1 MNSDVSKSWSS
12 GANSG
17 FFGLWGGSNSSSSQS
32 VQFASSEVTLKA
44 RFSHVFPFSP
54 TPGNWYNSSALGLA
68 FSNQTGAPWNP
79 SSPINW
85 QNTFGPNGN
94 MQRFATQLIVASGMY
109 VEVNSSATFSQ
120 ADQQQIQNGSAAG
133 LWPFYSQSST
143 SGSSTS
149 AGFNAKGNM
158 AVTITSDATT
168 PIVIGANVFGIAQFV
183 GHSVEGA
190 KIFAKA
196 SAR

>member
-1 MNSDVSKSWSS
+1 
-12 GANSG
+12 
-17 FFGLWGGSNSSSSQS
+17 
-32 VQFASSEVTLKA
+32 
-44 RFSHVFPFSP
+44 
-54 TPGNWYNSSALGLA
+54 
-68 FSNQTGAPWNP
+68 
-79 SSPINW
+79 
-85 QNTFGPNGN
+85 
-94 MQRFATQLIVASGMY
+94 MY